1 MALIRQTDRR
11 TGVVYVYEAEARWDP
26 KRKQSRYGRRRLVG
40 HVDPRT
46 GEVVPNRP
54 TRAPASSPESHR
66 ELLGACALLD
76 AVADESGVA
85 AALRRALPRSWRR
98 ALTVAYYMVCEGSA
112 PLSRLP
118 RFCATHAT
126 PDGAP
131 IAPRR
136 PSGLFAS
143 IGERERDAF
152 CSALAERHGRGDRLF
167 YGTTSMPSYL
177 GALARVRWGRDE
189 DDAPLPQA
197 DLAMLVGGEGGVP
210 LCYRRVAGTMADVPA
225 VRALIRDMGPSLA
238 GEVRLVMD
246 RGFWSA
252 ANVNAMMRGHLK
264 FLMGVPTSLGL
275 YADAVDG
282 HGAEPRTRRNL
293 DPSTGL
299 YGMRLARGWDHGEA
313 RPRGGDVAGAGRRG
327 HTCLFFDAPRAAEAG
342 RRLAGLLREL
352 ASELAAGNRI
362 ESHERYYDR
371 YFEVRG
377 GRPVGRDAA
386 IAAAT
391 ARAGYFALFSN
402 EAMGPFEALA
412 IYRDGD
418 AIERRLGDA
427 RSLLG
432 SRTPLAPAEDTL
444 AGRLFVAF
452 VALVLAAWLRRR
464 MRETG
469 LDGDYTLEGLLDEV
483 EAIERPRAKAT
494 GPGCWGSP
502 PGRGPCSSV
511 WATIPPPRHESLGM

>member
-1 MALIRQTDRR
+1 M
-11 TGVVYVYEAEARWDP
+11 
-26 KRKQSRYGRRRLVG
+26 
-40 HVDPRT
+40 
-46 GEVVPNRP
+46 
-54 TRAPASSPESHR
+54 
-66 ELLGACALLD
+66 
-76 AVADESGVA
+76 
-85 AALRRALPRSWRR
+85 
-98 ALTVAYYMVCEGSA
+98 
-112 PLSRLP
+112 
-118 RFCATHAT
+118 
-126 PDGAP
+126 
-131 IAPRR
+131 
-136 PSGLFAS
+136 
-143 IGERERDAF
+143 
-152 CSALAERHGRGDRLF
+152 
-167 YGTTSMPSYL
+167 
-177 GALARVRWGRDE
+177 
-189 DDAPLPQA
+189 
-197 DLAMLVGGEGGVP
+197 P

-252 ANVNAMMRGHLK
+252 ANVSAMMGGHLK

-282 HGAEPRTRRNL
+282 HGAELRTRGNL
-293 DPSTGL
+293 DPPTGL
-299 YGMRLARGWDHGEA
+299 YGMRLAHGWDHGEA

-362 ESHERYYDR
+362 ESHERCYDR

-412 IYRDGD
+412 IYRDRD

-432 SRTPLAPAEDTL
+432 RRAASACRGHARGEAVRGVRR
-444 AGRLFVAF
+444 ARARR
-452 VALVLAAWLRRR
+452 LAAPPHARDGARRR
-464 MRETG
+464 LHPGGPARRGGDHRAVHARRPQAQGAGGHPQAEGRARASGLRSSRHVMSLWESRGFGPSVTCLVDAKGIDAPVDIALHAAHGHPREAPET
-469 LDGDYTLEGLLDEV
+469 
-483 EAIERPRAKAT
+483 
-494 GPGCWGSP
+494 
-502 PGRGPCSSV
+502 
-511 WATIPPPRHESLGM
+511 SLGP

>member
-26 KRKQSRYGRRRLVG
+26 KRRQSRYGRRRLVG
-40 HVDPRT
+40 HVDPKT

-136 PSGLFAS
+136 PSELFAS

-167 YGTTSMPSYL
+167 YGTTSMSSYFE
-177 GALARVRWGRDE
+177 ALARARWGRDE
-189 DDAPLPQA
+189 EDAPPPQA

-264 FLMGVPTSLGL
+264 FLMGVPTSLRL

-282 HGAEPRTRRNL
+282 HGAELRTRRNL

-299 YGMRLARGWDHGEA
+299 YGMRLAHGWDHGEA
-313 RPRGGDVAGAGRRG
+313 RPRGGDVAGARRRG
-327 HTCLFFDAPRAAEAG
+327 YIYLFFDAPRAAEAE

-412 IYRDGD
+412 IYRDRD

-432 SRTPLAPAEDTL
+432 FRTPPAPAEDTL
-444 AGRLFVAF
+444 AVRLFVTF

-483 EAIERPRAKAT
+483 ETIERHAREGHRPRVLGVTPRQRAVFERLGYDPPAT
-494 GPGCWGSP
+494 S
-502 PGRGPCSSV
+502 
-511 WATIPPPRHESLGM
+511 